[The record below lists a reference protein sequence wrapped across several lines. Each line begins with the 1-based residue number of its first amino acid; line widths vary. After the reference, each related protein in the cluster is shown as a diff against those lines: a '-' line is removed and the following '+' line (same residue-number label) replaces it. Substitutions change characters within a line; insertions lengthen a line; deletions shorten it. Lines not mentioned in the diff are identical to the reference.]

1 MYEKRKFQ
9 RFPTNLKVYFPNQEE
24 GFPVKNVSW
33 KGLFI
38 ETPDNFKPEKRLIY
52 FEIHIPEIGRI
63 PIYGYIAH
71 YGNPSEPGLGIEIVE
86 IANNLAPV
94 WGLYIKAMNFLNEA
108 KEEYQKII
116 NRSSQP
122 KE

>member
-1 MYEKRKFQ
+1 MLERRKFH
-9 RFPTNLKVYFPNQEE
+9 RYPTNLKAYFPNQEE

-33 KGLFI
+33 KGVFI
-38 ETPDNFKPEKRLIY
+38 ITTDNFRFEKRLIY
-52 FEIHIPEIGRI
+52 FEIEIPEIGRI

-71 YGNPSEPGLGIEIVE
+71 YGTPSEPGLGVEIIE

-108 KEEYQKII
+108 KEEYEKII
-116 NRSSQP
+116 NRFSQSQ
-122 KE
+122 E